1 MMINSTLKTS
11 HKTTMYMFMK
21 TSSVARTVIVTMP
34 VLNSLQM
41 TTQDLLQN
49 SKARQN
55 IPTELTK
62 RSKIKTTF
70 TT

>member
-1 MMINSTLKTS
+1 
-11 HKTTMYMFMK
+11 MYMFMK